1 MRQLESRRHGERV
14 SLDRSSRIPSMP
26 VRCLPVLTLILLA
39 GCSSAP
45 SSGTNRSSD
54 ETLIH
59 ETIDRAVSAFGTA
72 DIETLI
78 ALRTEDSVVLKP
90 GAEPL
95 LGKEA
100 RRTSLEDVFDQF
112 DVNETRTVDELD
124 VIGDRA
130 IVWGTYTVTLTP
142 KDGSA
147 STNESGNYIDIL
159 HRQTDGSWLFAR
171 TIWNA
176 ASVSGP

>member
-1 MRQLESRRHGERV
+1 MRQPEPRRRRERE

-26 VRCLPVLTLILLA
+26 VRYLPVLTLILLS
-39 GCSSAP
+39 GCSSVP
-45 SSGTNRSSD
+45 SSDPDRSSD
-54 ETLIH
+54 ETLIR
-59 ETIDRAVSAFGTA
+59 EAIDRAVSAFGTA
-72 DIETLI
+72 DIETLMS
-78 ALRTEDSVVLKP
+78 LRTEDSVVLKP

-100 RRTSLEDVFDQF
+100 RRSSLEDVFDQF
-112 DVNETRTVDELD
+112 DVNETRTVEELD
-124 VIGDRA
+124 VVGDRA

-176 ASVSGP
+176 ASVNGP

>member
-1 MRQLESRRHGERV
+1 MPQAESRLFRQSE
-14 SLDRSSRIPSMP
+14 SLLRRSHIRSMTAH
-26 VRCLPVLTLILLA
+26 CLPALTLILLS
-39 GCSSAP
+39 GCSSTP
-45 SSGTNRSSD
+45 SSHPAGSFD
-54 ETLIH
+54 EARIR
-59 ETIDRAVSAFGTA
+59 EAIDRAVGAFGTS

-78 ALRTEDSVVLKP
+78 SLRTEDSVVLKP

-100 RRTSLEDVFDQF
+100 RRASLLDVFDQF
-112 DVNETRTVDELD
+112 DVDETRTVEEID
-124 VIGDRA
+124 VVGDRA
-130 IVWGTYTVTLTP
+130 IVWGTYAVRLTP

-176 ASVSGP
+176 ASVNGP